1 MPTVDWYRNVSLVTF
16 FAGCNFRC
24 PYCENPRFIPHD
36 SVVDTSLG
44 AIKNI
49 IEMNRS
55 LLDSVVFTGGESLL
69 KSAPVIESSK
79 AARRLGLK
87 VMVSDNGSCPKNLER
102 PVPEGVAGRV
112 ALDLRAPLSEETY
125 GNVSG
130 LHGMGATIVRSLED
144 SIRICWSSDVELE
157 IRTIVE
163 PTPTDDPSFIK
174 RIASLIKGKC
184 DIYYLQQFDNLGEV
198 LDPSMKRL
206 NPPSIDL
213 MKPLA
218 RIAVDEGVENL
229 YFKTRESGLK
239 RMGEDWSNLF

>member
-1 MPTVDWYRNVSLVTF
+1 MPTVDWYRNISLVTF

-24 PYCENPRFIPHD
+24 PYCENPRLIPHD
-36 SVVDTSLG
+36 TVVDTSLG

-55 LLDSVVFTGGESLL
+55 LLDSVVFPGGGSLL
-69 KSAPVIESSK
+69 QYAPVIEYLK

-87 VMVSDNGSCPKNLER
+87 VMVNCNGGCTKNLER
-102 PVPEGVAGRV
+102 PVPEGGVGRV
-112 ALDLRAPLSEETY
+112 ALDLKAPLSGETY
-125 GNVSG
+125 GKVSG
-130 LHGMGATIVRSLED
+130 SHGMGATIVRSLEG
-144 SIRICWSSDVELE
+144 SIRICWPSDVELK

-174 RIASLIKGKC
+174 RIASLIKGKY
-184 DIYYLQQFDNLGEV
+184 DIDYLQQFDNLGEV
-198 LDPSMKRL
+198 LDPSMKCL

-213 MKPLA
+213 TKPLA
-218 RIAVDEGVENL
+218 RIAVDEGLENL
-229 YFKTRESGLK
+229 YFKTRESGLE